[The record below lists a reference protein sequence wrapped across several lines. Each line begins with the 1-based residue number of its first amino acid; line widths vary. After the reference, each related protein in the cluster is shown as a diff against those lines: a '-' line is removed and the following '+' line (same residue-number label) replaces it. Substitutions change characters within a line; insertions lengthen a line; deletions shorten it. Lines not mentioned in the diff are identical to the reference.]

1 VEGIEVIAKIERKQA
16 VENLEEIV
24 KEADGVMVARGDLD
38 VEFLLL
44 RFLCSNVFSEKEQ
57 GTVSP

>member
-1 VEGIEVIAKIERKQA
+1 MIAKIERKQA

-24 KEADGVMVARGDLD
+24 KEADGVMVARGDLG

-57 GTVSP
+57 GTVNP